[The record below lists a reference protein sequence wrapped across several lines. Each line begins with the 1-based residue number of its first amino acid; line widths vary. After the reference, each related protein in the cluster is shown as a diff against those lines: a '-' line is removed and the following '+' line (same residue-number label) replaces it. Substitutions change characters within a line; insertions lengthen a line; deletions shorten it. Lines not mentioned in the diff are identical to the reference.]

1 MLKTGKRLGKRRRFS
16 EDFKRKIVEEF
27 EKGGYSV
34 NEMGRIYNLDGS
46 TIYKWIY
53 KFSTYNQKNTQIIEM
68 KDSQTNK
75 LKELENKVKQL
86 ERVVGQKQLMIDY
99 LEKMM
104 ELAKE
109 HYDIDIKKNF
119 DSQRSGGSEKTDQ
132 R

>member
-99 LEKMM
+99 L
-104 ELAKE
+104 
-109 HYDIDIKKNF
+109 
-119 DSQRSGGSEKTDQ
+119 
-132 R
+132 

>member
-1 MLKTGKRLGKRRRFS
+1 MLKTGRRLGKRRRFS

-75 LKELENKVKQL
+75 LKEL
-86 ERVVGQKQLMIDY
+86 
-99 LEKMM
+99 
-104 ELAKE
+104 
-109 HYDIDIKKNF
+109 
-119 DSQRSGGSEKTDQ
+119 
-132 R
+132 